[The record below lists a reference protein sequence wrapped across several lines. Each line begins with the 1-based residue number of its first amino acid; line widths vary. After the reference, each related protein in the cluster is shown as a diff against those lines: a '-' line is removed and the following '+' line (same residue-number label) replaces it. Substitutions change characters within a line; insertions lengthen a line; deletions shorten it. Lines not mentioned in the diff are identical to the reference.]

1 MKKGN
6 KFTALF
12 LVFTLMAL
20 SGSLIAKERRGA
32 MLRITKKDGQQIRGE
47 LITIKPNSFLL
58 LDTKGKDV
66 SIDIEDIKFIKFGRK
81 SKILQG
87 MSLGFFIGGASGM
100 LIGAVKGAE
109 ADKEQPHILL
119 SWIYIFAPV
128 LWLANEERV
137 GNIVTGLL
145 IGGGIGSI
153 TGGILGGV
161 AEKFKT
167 IEIEGKS
174 QEEIETVLAKLR
186 KKARIPDYK

>member
-1 MKKGN
+1 MKK
-6 KFTALF
+6 FISLF
-12 LVFTLMAL
+12 LVFSLMML
-20 SGSLIAKERRGA
+20 SVNLYAKERRGA
-32 MLRITKKDGQQIRGE
+32 KLRITKKDGLEIRGE

-58 LDTKGKDV
+58 LDTEGKDV
-66 SIDIEDIKFIKFGRK
+66 SIGIEDIKFIKLGRE
-81 SKILQG
+81 SKISQG
-87 MSLGFFIGGASGM
+87 IKIGFLIGGGSGM

-109 ADKEQPHILL
+109 ADKEQPHIFL
-119 SWIYIFAPV
+119 SWIYILAPV

-145 IGGGIGSI
+145 IGGGIGLI

-161 AEKFKT
+161 AERSTT